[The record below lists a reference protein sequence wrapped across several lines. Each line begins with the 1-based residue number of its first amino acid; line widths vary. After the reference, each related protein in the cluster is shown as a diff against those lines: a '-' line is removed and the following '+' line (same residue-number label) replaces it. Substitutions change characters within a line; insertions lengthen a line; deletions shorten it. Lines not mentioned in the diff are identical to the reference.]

1 MADLSPY
8 PDSGSDTGEAPDRGS
23 PPPTPFWVKAL
34 GIIAIVLV
42 LLFVI
47 MHLTGH
53 GLGGHTPGGHTPST
67 SVTGHGAQ
75 QP

>member
-1 MADLSPY
+1 MSDSP
-8 PDSGSDTGEAPDRGS
+8 PSPHGSRDTDSGDNTSTRG
-23 PPPTPFWVKAL
+23 WVKVS

-47 MHLTGH
+47 MHLVS
-53 GLGGHTPGGHTPST
+53 GGFRHFTPGGHASPS
-67 SVTGHGAQ
+67 SVTEHGAQ

>member
-1 MADLSPY
+1 MTHPRILATTP
-8 PDSGSDTGEAPDRGS
+8 SGNATGDRPAAHHAG
-23 PPPTPFWVKAL
+23 T
-34 GIIAIVLV
+34 IAVVLV